1 MIKCANE
8 TKSLNGKFY
17 CNAAMHKK
25 CVGMETCPFYIT
37 PDDLANTLANV
48 NARLNSLSEDKQ
60 EEISNKYYDGL
71 TPWKA
76 GV

>member
-17 CNAAMHKK
+17 CNAAMHKA
-25 CVGMETCPFYIT
+25 CIGAETCPFYIT

-48 NARLNSLSEDKQ
+48 NARLNSLDEDKQ
-60 EEISNKYYDGL
+60 EKISNKYYESKM
-71 TPWKA
+71 PWKV